1 MKLKKGIACIIGII
15 VLLFS
20 DTMLIFVHNAV
31 VIQDDAYKFAV
42 VREEFDKYWSLV
54 QIYIFITIVLAMKL
68 VLTLAFSSKADNN
81 CETST
86 KRHGENV

>member
-1 MKLKKGIACIIGII
+1 MKFKKGIACIIGII

-31 VIQDDAYKFAV
+31 VIQDDAV
-42 VREEFDKYWSLV
+42 VREEFDKYWSLA

-86 KRHGENV
+86 KRHGENE

>member
-1 MKLKKGIACIIGII
+1 MKIKKGIACIIGII

-31 VIQDDAYKFAV
+31 VIQDDAV
-42 VREEFDKYWSLV
+42 VREAFDKYWSLV

-86 KRHGENV
+86 KRHGENE